1 MNFII
6 TKEEYL
12 VTLTAW
18 TKIPSRTA
26 VDHIFYNAFRG
37 HDLKRGFS
45 PIQDQRRLANGH
57 TEWHSFEEAVRGAR
71 SAITIAPWHISDP
84 RCITAFAATCK
95 RLGDRYGTVF
105 TPALVTA
112 LQGVLK

>member
-12 VTLTAW
+12 GTLTAW

-26 VDHIFYNAFRG
+26 VDHIFYNALRG

-45 PIQDQRRLANGH
+45 PIQDQRRLDNGH
-57 TEWHSFEEAVRGAR
+57 TEWRSFDDALREAQ
-71 SAITIAPWHISDP
+71 SAITLAPWHINDP
-84 RCITAFAATCK
+84 RYITAFAATCK
-95 RLGDRYGTVF
+95 RLGNRYGTTF
-105 TPALVTA
+105 TPGLITA
-112 LQGVLK
+112 LQEALK